1 MQKRHEKSRLRATFR
16 RKLRYKRLFTQ
27 SKQAAGNQCC
37 FCALTSAS
45 AAALVAM
52 ARSLARASAGQLGLG
67 GLDVGLGLLEVGGGT
82 HHFELGVGLL
92 LILRLPQLGD
102 LFQRLVL
109 GLRHEGDHAEEA
121 DQVGASGHQEGAH
134 TVNGADQHRS
144 ELSDGPVSGLQKH
157 GADTGGAA
165 TQIGG
170 EELRDHN
177 PRNRAHRE
185 GEARGEAHHED
196 EHAQLVVV
204 RVGEGD
210 AKREQ
215 HHEAG
220 ADRHEL
226 LTAGGIIRY
235 MPTTVNTSS
244 MPPQPVRTPK

>member
-1 MQKRHEKSRLRATFR
+1 MA
-16 RKLRYKRLFTQ
+16 
-27 SKQAAGNQCC
+27 
-37 FCALTSAS
+37 SAS

-134 TVNGADQHRS
+134 TADGADQHRG
-144 ELSDGPVSGLQKH
+144 ELADGPAGAPQEH

-177 PRNRAHRE
+177 PRNRAHGE
-185 GEARGEAHHED
+185 GEAGSEAHHED
-196 EHAQLVVV
+196 EHEQLVVV

-220 ADRHEL
+220 ADRYEL
-226 LTAGGIIRY
+226 LTTGGINQVHAHHGEHELDAA
-235 MPTTVNTSS
+235 PA
-244 MPPQPVRTPK
+244 RTDP

>member
-1 MQKRHEKSRLRATFR
+1 
-16 RKLRYKRLFTQ
+16 
-27 SKQAAGNQCC
+27 
-37 FCALTSAS
+37 
-45 AAALVAM
+45 M

-109 GLRHEGDHAEEA
+109 GLRHESDHAEKA
-121 DQVGASGHQEGAH
+121 QQVGASEHQEGAH
-134 TVNGADQHRS
+134 AANGADQHRG
-144 ELSDGPVSGLQKH
+144 ELADGPVSGLQKH
-157 GADTGGAA
+157 DADTGGAA

-170 EELRDHN
+170 EELRNHD

-185 GEARGEAHHED
+185 GEAGGEAHHED
-196 EHAQLVVV
+196 EHAQLAVV
-204 RVGEGD
+204 RIGEGD
-210 AKREQ
+210 TEGEQ

-226 LTAGGIIRY
+226 LTAGGINQVHAHHGEHELDAA
-235 MPTTVNTSS
+235 PA
-244 MPPQPVRTPK
+244 RTDP